1 MVLGSGEVIRP
12 EDLPES
18 VLEAEPRG
26 GPSVTRYHE
35 ALKETKKQLIV
46 KAFKEAGGNYVE
58 TARLLD
64 VNPNY
69 LHRLIRNMDLKG
81 LLRK

>member
-1 MVLGSGEVIRP
+1 MILP

-18 VLEAEPRG
+18 VLEAGPPG
-26 GPSVTRYHE
+26 GPPGTRYHE
-35 ALKETKKQLIV
+35 ALQETKKQLIV
-46 KAFKEAGGNYVE
+46 KAFKESGGNYVE

-64 VNPNY
+64 VHPNY